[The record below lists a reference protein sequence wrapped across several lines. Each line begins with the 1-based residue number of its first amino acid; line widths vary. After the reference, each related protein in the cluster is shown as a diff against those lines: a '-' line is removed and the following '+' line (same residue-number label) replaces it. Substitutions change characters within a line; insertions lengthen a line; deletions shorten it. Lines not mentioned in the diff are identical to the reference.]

1 MKRVVPFAILL
12 AVAGCDDQSMRQQ
25 NRYDAY
31 APSKIWP
38 NGSEAQPLP
47 EGVVAQGDVE
57 RARQVKVPP
66 PVTASLMQTGR
77 ENFGVFCSPCHGLGG
92 DGDGMVV
99 QRGFPAPPS
108 YHIDRLRS
116 APAQHFFDVIT
127 NGYGVMYSY
136 AARVPPNERWAI
148 VAYIRALQ
156 DSRHASIADV
166 PQAREKLP

>member
-1 MKRVVPFAILL
+1 MKRALLLVVVLG
-12 AVAGCDDQSMRQQ
+12 VAGCDDQSMRQQ

-31 APSKIWP
+31 EPSKLWP

-47 EGVVAQGDVE
+47 EGVVAQGDIE
-57 RARQVKVPP
+57 RAEQIKNPP
-66 PVTASLMQTGR
+66 AVTASLLQRGHGR
-77 ENFGVFCSPCHGLGG
+77 FDIFCSPCHGISG
-92 DGDGMVV
+92 DGKGMIV

-108 YHIDRLRS
+108 YHIDRLRA
-116 APAQHFFDVIT
+116 APARHFFDVMT

-136 AARVPPNERWAI
+136 ASRVPPSDRWAI

-156 DSRHASIADV
+156 LSQYAAIADV

>member
-1 MKRVVPFAILL
+1 MKTVLPFAILL

-31 APSKIWP
+31 APSKLWP
-38 NGSEAQPLP
+38 NSSEAQPLP

-57 RARQVKVPP
+57 RARQVRNPP
-66 PVTASLMQTGR
+66 PVSDSLMQIGR
-77 ENFGVFCSPCHGLGG
+77 QNFDVFCSPCHGLGG
-92 DGDGMVV
+92 DGDGVVV

-108 YHIDRLRS
+108 YHIDRLRAAS
-116 APAQHFFDVIT
+116 AQHFFDVIT
-127 NGYGVMYSY
+127 DGYGVMYSY
-136 AARVPPNERWAI
+136 AARIPPNDRWAI

-156 DSRHASIADV
+156 DSRHASLADV